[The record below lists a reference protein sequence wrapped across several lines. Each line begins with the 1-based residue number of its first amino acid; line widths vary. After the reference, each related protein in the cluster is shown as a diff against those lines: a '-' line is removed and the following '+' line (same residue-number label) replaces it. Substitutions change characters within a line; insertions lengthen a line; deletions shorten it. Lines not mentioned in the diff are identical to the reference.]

1 MEVQEDEERAIQRQ
15 RLETLS
21 IDEYQRLKQRAIE
34 KQDRYVPLF
43 MASRERINHVLNAR
57 RLFRMYFGST
67 AAANVLTLVTPIAT
81 KAKMLMGTTSVLYG
95 MLGFS
100 NFITIALFYALNSS
114 IQHVTLAIEWDTEEE
129 LYIVRCPKNIFSG
142 SINRK
147 VKHENFQ

>member
-1 MEVQEDEERAIQRQ
+1 
-15 RLETLS
+15 
-21 IDEYQRLKQRAIE
+21 
-34 KQDRYVPLF
+34 

-100 NFITIALFYALNSS
+100 NFITIGLFYVLNSS
-114 IQHVTLAIEWDTEEE
+114 IRHVTLAIEWDTEEE

-142 SINRK
+142 SINHK
-147 VKHENFQ
+147 VKHENFR